1 VFLTFLL
8 IRSCKNKSRKYS
20 RVPNDL
26 SRFGYMD
33 CVREQIGGGAGP
45 DQLVLNEPT
54 SRPHRIRSNQVKANF
69 AVKGGSGWVSAV
81 ADHPIPNN
89 SNSWTSPCLICH
101 VIKRGPPPNES
112 LLAMQGEKKT
122 INKYW

>member
-1 VFLTFLL
+1 
-8 IRSCKNKSRKYS
+8 
-20 RVPNDL
+20 
-26 SRFGYMD
+26 MD

-54 SRPHRIRSNQVKANF
+54 SRPHRIRSNHVKANF

-89 SNSWTSPCLICH
+89 SNSWTSPCLI
-101 VIKRGPPPNES
+101 
-112 LLAMQGEKKT
+112 
-122 INKYW
+122 